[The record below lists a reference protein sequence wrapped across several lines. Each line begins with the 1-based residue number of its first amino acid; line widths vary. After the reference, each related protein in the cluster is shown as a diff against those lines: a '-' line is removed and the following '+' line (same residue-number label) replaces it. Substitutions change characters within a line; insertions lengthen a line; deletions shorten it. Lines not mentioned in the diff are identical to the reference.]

1 MTLKI
6 LELFAGTR
14 SIGKAF
20 EKHGH
25 DVTSIDIDPKFEDC
39 IIADAYDYLLEH
51 GEDGYD
57 VIWASPCCTTY
68 SVAGISVHR
77 LKASNGRFVIPKDD
91 YALECDINNT
101 KMFNWFNNH
110 RNILWFIENP
120 RGNLQHMEFAVQIED
135 LKTELC
141 YCQYGFPTM
150 KPTNI
155 WTTHKNPKWKPMCHP
170 GASHHPKDKCAFE
183 NMFRGKYRSAIPKE
197 LCEHIVKI
205 CEGEG
210 S

>member
-1 MTLKI
+1 MKI

-20 EKHGH
+20 ERHGH
-25 DVTSIDIDPKFEDC
+25 QVTSIDIDPKFKDC
-39 IIADAYDYLLEH
+39 ITADAYKYLEDH

-68 SVAGISVHR
+68 SVAGIRLHR
-77 LKASNGRFVIPKDD
+77 LKADNGRYIAPNDE
-91 YALECDINNT
+91 YAKECDLNNT
-101 KMFNWFNNH
+101 KMFDWFNRH

-120 RGNLQHMEFAVQIED
+120 RGNMQHMAFSQSIKD
-135 LKTELC
+135 LKTQLC

-150 KPTNI
+150 KPSNI
-155 WTTHKNPKWKPMCHP
+155 WTTHPDPKWKPMCHP

-183 NMFRGKYRSAIPKE
+183 NMFRNEKRSVIPDE

-205 CEGEG
+205 CEEE
-210 S
+210 SE

>member
-1 MTLKI
+1 MKI

-25 DVTSIDIDPKFEDC
+25 EVTSIDINPVFDDC
-39 IIADAYDYLLEH
+39 IIADAYEYLKDH
-51 GEDGYD
+51 GEEGWD

-68 SVAGISVHR
+68 SVAGIRLHR
-77 LKASNGRFVIPKDD
+77 SKSKNGRYLTPIDE
-91 YALECDINNT
+91 YAKECDKQNT
-101 KMFNWFNNH
+101 IMFKWFNSH
-110 RNILWFIENP
+110 RDILWFIENP
-120 RGNLQHMEFAVQIED
+120 RGNMQHMDFSKCVED
-135 LKTELC
+135 LKTQLC

-155 WTTHKNPKWKPMCHP
+155 WTTHKNPEWKPMCHP
-170 GASHHPKDKCAFE
+170 GADHHPKDKCAFE
-183 NMFRGKYRSAIPKE
+183 NMMHGAKRSVIPNE

-205 CEGEG
+205 CEEA
-210 S
+210 SE